1 MKVSE
6 CMADDVRIIGPDRSL
21 QEAAQAMA
29 EIDAGVLPVAEGDRL
44 VGVITDRD
52 IAIRAV
58 ARGLPPATEIGK
70 VMSAEV
76 RYCYSD
82 DDSEDVLENMGD
94 IQLRR
99 LPVLNRE
106 KRLVGIVSLTDL
118 AASGEAMLA
127 GEALGAIGQ
136 PSALHSQ
143 TL

>member
-1 MKVSE
+1 MKVSD
-6 CMADDVRIIGPDRSL
+6 CMADDVRVIGPESSL
-21 QEAAQAMA
+21 QDAAKAMA
-29 EIDAGVLPVAEGDRL
+29 EIDAGVLPVADGDRL

-58 ARGLPPATEIGK
+58 AKGLPPSTPVRT
-70 VMSAEV
+70 VMSPDI

-82 DDSEDVLENMGD
+82 DESEDVLENMGD
-94 IQLRR
+94 IQVRR

-106 KRLVGIVSLTDL
+106 KRLVGIVSITDL
-118 AASGEAMLA
+118 AQGEAMLA

-136 PSALHSQ
+136 PSNRHSQ